1 MNQHQV
7 FGNMMEPTVV
17 HSCYESEKIIFLLY
31 VWFDDYSTRHKRKL
45 RNKLA
50 PIRTKGNT
58 YFVKIS
64 LFVTNVCILSIL
76 VDSRTKKLI
85 FIFKRKFNL
94 FGIKLLVDASLI

>member
-1 MNQHQV
+1 
-7 FGNMMEPTVV
+7 MEPTVV

-31 VWFDDYSTRHKRKL
+31 CLRFDYYSTRNKRKL

-58 YFVKIS
+58 YFLKIS

-76 VDSRTKKLI
+76 VDNRTKKI
-85 FIFKRKFNL
+85 VFIFKRKINL
-94 FGIKLLVDASLI
+94 FGIKLLVDVSLI